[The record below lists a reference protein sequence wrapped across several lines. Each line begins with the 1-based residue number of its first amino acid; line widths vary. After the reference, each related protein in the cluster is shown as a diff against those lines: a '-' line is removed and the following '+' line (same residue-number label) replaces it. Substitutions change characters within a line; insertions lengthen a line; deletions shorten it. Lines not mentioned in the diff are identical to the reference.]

1 MAEKPLPKT
10 GIKRIYNAFFYSLS
24 GFKLA
29 YRDEAAFRQELILV
43 LILSPLCL
51 ILTLP
56 VWLKFMI
63 LFSHVLLLI
72 VELLNTAIESIVD
85 IASPEFNPEAKKAK
99 DTGSSAVLLCLL
111 MTAALWCYGLYLLLF
126 PA

>member
-1 MAEKPLPKT
+1 MSEKPQPTT
-10 GIKRIYNAFFYSLS
+10 GLVRIYRAFYYSLS

-29 YRDEAAFRQELILV
+29 FREEAAFRQELCLV
-43 LILSPLCL
+43 LILTPLCL

-56 VWLKFMI
+56 IWLKSMI
-63 LFSHVLLLI
+63 LFSHVLILI

-85 IASPEFNPEAKKAK
+85 LASPQFHSDAKKAK

-111 MTAALWCYGLYLLLF
+111 LTAVLWCYAIYMMML
-126 PA
+126 